1 MIAQEIKNTFLK
13 ENKSIKIYI
22 SSFNN
27 FKGYIDLSGF
37 ITQYTDM
44 MEFMFGFYDLD
55 GSDISTAELQSIVI
69 NNGIGVLSNYLGAR
83 STNIQNANI
92 PGVEISIVGQGNF
105 TENISFSTLAGYT
118 YVHPTPIDADSLYLL
133 TFSNPN
139 IENPKNTTL
148 KYRNKHMVKIDFQI
162 DYKIFAIGLSSRYS
176 SLMEN
181 IDDVF
186 VTPIAG
192 IEILPG
198 YGSYRNSRMTGDL
211 VFDIRLA
218 YSINQNSKLSLLV
231 NNLLNREYT
240 NRPGNVLPPRTI
252 LWQYSLKF

>member
-1 MIAQEIKNTFLK
+1 MVKF
-13 ENKSIKIYI
+13 
-22 SSFNN
+22 
-27 FKGYIDLSGF
+27 
-37 ITQYTDM
+37 
-44 MEFMFGFYDLD
+44 
-55 GSDISTAELQSIVI
+55 
-69 NNGIGVLSNYLGAR
+69 LGAR

-92 PGVEISIVGQGNF
+92 PGFEISIVGQGNF

-118 YVHPTPIDADSLYLL
+118 YIHPTPIDVDSLYLL

-176 SLMEN
+176 SLMEH

-211 VFDIRLA
+211 VFDTRLA

>member
-1 MIAQEIKNTFLK
+1 
-13 ENKSIKIYI
+13 
-22 SSFNN
+22 
-27 FKGYIDLSGF
+27 
-37 ITQYTDM
+37 M

-55 GSDISTAELQSIVI
+55 GSDISTADLQSLVI

-92 PGVEISIVGQGNF
+92 PGFELSIVGQGNF
-105 TENISFSTLAGYT
+105 TDNISFSTLAGYT
-118 YVHPTPIDADSLYLL
+118 YINPTPINADSSYLL

-139 IENPKNTTL
+139 FENPNTTIL

-162 DYKIFAIGLSSRYS
+162 DYKKLAFGLSTRYS

-186 VTPIAG
+186 VSPIVPG

-198 YGSYRNSRMTGDL
+198 YGSYRDSRMTGDL
-211 VFDIRLA
+211 VYDTRLS
-218 YSINQNSKLSLLV
+218 YRINKKSKFSLLV